1 MSYKKNALEIYCQK
15 PWTMTADEWWNEW
28 KSEGATKITI
38 EWTEKWL
45 CPNNKESCELLLEM
59 EVDTLR
65 KASNLVGAIL
75 LGLKT
80 HKNFPNNSFSFE
92 EYTGGGV
99 DDNGRVPSDFHLVS
113 TQVKRLDENS
123 ADMADYG

>member
-1 MSYKKNALEIYCQK
+1 MGYQNALEIYCEK
-15 PWTMTADEWWNEW
+15 SWTMSADEWWSDW

-45 CPNNKESCELLLEM
+45 SPNGQESCELLLET
-59 EVDTLR
+59 EVNTLR

-80 HKNFPNNSFSFE
+80 HKSFPQKDLCFQE
-92 EYTGGGV
+92 EWGYF
-99 DDNGRVPSDFHLVS
+99 DDNGRVPSDFRLVS

-123 ADMADYG
+123 DEAM

>member
-1 MSYKKNALEIYCQK
+1 MGYQNALEIYCEK
-15 PWTMTADEWWNEW
+15 PFTRTADEWWNEW

-45 CPNNKESCELLLEM
+45 SPNDEESCELLLEM
-59 EVDTLR
+59 EVDTLK

-80 HKNFPNNSFSFE
+80 HKNFLKKDLIFQE
-92 EYTGGGV
+92 EWGYF
-99 DDNGRVPSDFHLVS
+99 DDNGRVPSDFRLVS

-123 ADMADYG
+123 DEYM